1 MVIARRWSRSGRTA
15 PTLAPFTPLGVEC
28 SDGRRLG
35 LGARLDA
42 GSWEEPAVF
51 GLIRSLGGVPE
62 SEMRGVFN
70 LGVGFCAV
78 VPSEEAAAGLEALY
92 EPGCDA
98 WRIGEVTEAGGVEF
112 V

>member
-1 MVIARRWSRSGRTA
+1 MAHVTGGGLVGNLPRT
-15 PTLAPFTPLGVEC
+15 LG
-28 SDGRRLG
+28 G

-42 GSWEEPAVF
+42 GSWSEPAVF
-51 GLIRSLGGVPE
+51 GLIRSLGGLPE

-70 LGVGFCAV
+70 LGVGFCALV
-78 VPSEEAAAGLEALY
+78 SPEEAEAGLQALHEA
-92 EPGCDA
+92 GCEA

>member
-1 MVIARRWSRSGRTA
+1 MAHVTGGGLVGNLPRA
-15 PTLAPFTPLGVEC
+15 LG
-28 SDGRRLG
+28 G
-35 LGARLDA
+35 LGACLDA
-42 GSWEEPAVF
+42 GSWAEPAVF

-78 VPSEEAAAGLEALY
+78 VPSEEAAAGLEALH
-92 EPGCDA
+92 EAGCDA